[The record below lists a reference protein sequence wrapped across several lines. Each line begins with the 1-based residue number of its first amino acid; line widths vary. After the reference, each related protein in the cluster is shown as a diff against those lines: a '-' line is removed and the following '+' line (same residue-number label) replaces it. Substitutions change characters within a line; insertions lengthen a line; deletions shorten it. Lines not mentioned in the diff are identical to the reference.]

1 MKHKEARMG
10 KKVFFFITTA
20 LLMSLIACSNKENQ
34 IVKQMAEDYKTL
46 KQKIEEIKK
55 AAPAGTDYSIIN
67 READSL
73 RKEFLKKYENTKLT
87 EGTEYWRAKAL
98 LDMGKLDEAL
108 EKANW
113 IIDQG
118 GEFLSEAKLLKVLI
132 LLSKDDYQTALKT
145 FQEIE
150 DKVKKNEDYFKALLR
165 LIWATEDIDTEET
178 LCEKF
183 VHENNIPEKYKRYVP
198 YIYEN
203 LADIARERGN
213 LKQSQKILQDAI
225 AKLKEKGETTSSL
238 EYSLKKLNLIGTTA
252 PPLEAKYWLNSPAL
266 NVNKLRG
273 KILIIDFFA
282 PWCGP
287 CRAVIPHLV
296 KLHDKYKTKD
306 IIIIGYTRLYGTY
319 RDDIRKVENVSPDEE
334 VKLID
339 EFLKRFKIKY
349 PVAVATD
356 KTVFEAYGVRGIPTI
371 FIIDKDGK
379 IYDFKVGSGNE
390 KVMEDKVK
398 KLLTS

>member
-1 MKHKEARMG
+1 M
-10 KKVFFFITTA
+10 
-20 LLMSLIACSNKENQ
+20 
-34 IVKQMAEDYKTL
+34 
-46 KQKIEEIKK
+46 
-55 AAPAGTDYSIIN
+55 
-67 READSL
+67 
-73 RKEFLKKYENTKLT
+73 
-87 EGTEYWRAKAL
+87 
-98 LDMGKLDEAL
+98 
-108 EKANW
+108 
-113 IIDQG
+113 
-118 GEFLSEAKLLKVLI
+118 KVLI

-178 LCEKF
+178 LCKKF

-203 LADIARERGN
+203 LADIAREKGN

-266 NVNKLRG
+266 NVNRLRG

-356 KTVFEAYGVRGIPTI
+356 KTVFEAYGVHGIPTI

-379 IYDFKVGSGNE
+379 ICDFKVGSGNE
-390 KVMEDKVK
+390 KVIEDKVK

>member
-1 MKHKEARMG
+1 MG

-87 EGTEYWRAKAL
+87 EDTEYWRAKAL

-113 IIDQG
+113 IIDQN
-118 GEFLSEAKLLKVLI
+118 GELLSEAKLLKVLI

-150 DKVKKNEDYFKALLR
+150 DKIKKNEDYFKALLR

-266 NVNKLRG
+266 NVNRLRG

>member
-1 MKHKEARMG
+1 M
-10 KKVFFFITTA
+10 
-20 LLMSLIACSNKENQ
+20 
-34 IVKQMAEDYKTL
+34 
-46 KQKIEEIKK
+46 
-55 AAPAGTDYSIIN
+55 
-67 READSL
+67 
-73 RKEFLKKYENTKLT
+73 
-87 EGTEYWRAKAL
+87 
-98 LDMGKLDEAL
+98 
-108 EKANW
+108 
-113 IIDQG
+113 
-118 GEFLSEAKLLKVLI
+118 
-132 LLSKDDYQTALKT
+132 
-145 FQEIE
+145 
-150 DKVKKNEDYFKALLR
+150 
-165 LIWATEDIDTEET
+165 
-178 LCEKF
+178 
-183 VHENNIPEKYKRYVP
+183 
-198 YIYEN
+198 
-203 LADIARERGN
+203 
-213 LKQSQKILQDAI
+213 
-225 AKLKEKGETTSSL
+225 
-238 EYSLKKLNLIGTTA
+238 NLIGTTA

-266 NVNKLRG
+266 NVNRLRG

-356 KTVFEAYGVRGIPTI
+356 KTVFEAYGVHGIPTI

-379 IYDFKVGSGNE
+379 ICDFKVGSGNE
-390 KVMEDKVK
+390 KVIEDKVK

>member
-1 MKHKEARMG
+1 MG

-165 LIWATEDIDTEET
+165 LIWATEDIDTEEI
-178 LCEKF
+178 LCKKF

-203 LADIARERGN
+203 LADIAREKGN

-225 AKLKEKGETTSSL
+225 AKLKEKGETTSFW
-238 EYSLKKLNLIGTTA
+238 NTA
-252 PPLEAKYWLNSPAL
+252 
-266 NVNKLRG
+266 
-273 KILIIDFFA
+273 
-282 PWCGP
+282 
-287 CRAVIPHLV
+287 
-296 KLHDKYKTKD
+296 
-306 IIIIGYTRLYGTY
+306 
-319 RDDIRKVENVSPDEE
+319 
-334 VKLID
+334 
-339 EFLKRFKIKY
+339 
-349 PVAVATD
+349 
-356 KTVFEAYGVRGIPTI
+356 
-371 FIIDKDGK
+371 
-379 IYDFKVGSGNE
+379 
-390 KVMEDKVK
+390 
-398 KLLTS
+398 

>member
-1 MKHKEARMG
+1 MG
-10 KKVFFFITTA
+10 KKVFFFITPA

-55 AAPAGTDYSIIN
+55 AAPAGTDHSIIT

-98 LDMGKLDEAL
+98 LGMGKLDEAL

>member
-1 MKHKEARMG
+1 MG

-113 IIDQG
+113 IIDQN
-118 GEFLSEAKLLKVLI
+118 GELLSEAKLLKVLI

-266 NVNKLRG
+266 NVNRLRG

>member
-1 MKHKEARMG
+1 MG
-10 KKVFFFITTA
+10 KKVFFFITPA

-183 VHENNIPEKYKRYVP
+183 VHENNICLLY
-198 YIYEN
+198 
-203 LADIARERGN
+203 
-213 LKQSQKILQDAI
+213 
-225 AKLKEKGETTSSL
+225 TS
-238 EYSLKKLNLIGTTA
+238 
-252 PPLEAKYWLNSPAL
+252 PSP
-266 NVNKLRG
+266 
-273 KILIIDFFA
+273 
-282 PWCGP
+282 
-287 CRAVIPHLV
+287 
-296 KLHDKYKTKD
+296 
-306 IIIIGYTRLYGTY
+306 
-319 RDDIRKVENVSPDEE
+319 RD
-334 VKLID
+334 
-339 EFLKRFKIKY
+339 
-349 PVAVATD
+349 
-356 KTVFEAYGVRGIPTI
+356 
-371 FIIDKDGK
+371 
-379 IYDFKVGSGNE
+379 
-390 KVMEDKVK
+390 
-398 KLLTS
+398 

>member
-1 MKHKEARMG
+1 
-10 KKVFFFITTA
+10 
-20 LLMSLIACSNKENQ
+20 
-34 IVKQMAEDYKTL
+34 MAEDYKTL

>member
-1 MKHKEARMG
+1 MG
-10 KKVFFFITTA
+10 KKVFFFITPA

>member
-1 MKHKEARMG
+1 MG

-165 LIWATEDIDTEET
+165 LIWATEDLDTEET
-178 LCEKF
+178 LCKKF

-238 EYSLKKLNLIGTTA
+238 EYSSKKLNLIGTTA

-266 NVNKLRG
+266 NVNRLKG

-296 KLHDKYKTKD
+296 KLHDKYKAKD

-356 KTVFEAYGVRGIPTI
+356 KTVFETYGVHGIPTI

-379 IYDFKVGSGNE
+379 ICDFKVGSGNE
-390 KVMEDKVK
+390 KVIEDKVK